1 MDDIWDEILD
11 KLDWDAIDRDV
22 KKSLEEDAAREAVR
36 DYFAGDEY
44 DYKRGYI
51 RKLRRTHP
59 EITDPEV
66 IAVATEQMLESHE
79 GGVELDVDDAL
90 RFAERKKLPTTKE
103 LVKMLTDAGINDSNI
118 DDVLDKMLSPDFE
131 DDGKR
136 GSIKNPKAKKKANDI
151 IRYAYVL
158 ARNKDVLILEL
169 PTFDPQAD
177 WVQAKLAFFSED
189 LSNGDKYI
197 LDLLMKSADNSRLVD
212 DSGVAVAVFQVYNAW
227 SDFK

>member
-1 MDDIWDEILD
+1 MDNTWDEIMD

-22 KKSLEEDAAREAVR
+22 KKSLEEDAAGEAVR

-59 EITDPEV
+59 EITDPEL
-66 IAVATEQMLESHE
+66 ISVATEQMLESHE
-79 GGVELDVDDAL
+79 GGVELDLEDAI
-90 RFAERKKLPTTKE
+90 RFAKSKKIPTTKE

-118 DDVLDKMLSPDFE
+118 DEVLDKMLSPDFE

-158 ARNKDVLILEL
+158 ERNKDVLILEL
-169 PTFDPQAD
+169 PTFDPQSD
-177 WVQAKLAFFSED
+177 WVQAKIAFFSDD
-189 LSNGDKYI
+189 LNNGEKHV
-197 LDLLMKSADNSRLVD
+197 LDMLMKASDNAKLISDR
-212 DSGVAVAVFQVYNAW
+212 GVAVAVFKVYNAW